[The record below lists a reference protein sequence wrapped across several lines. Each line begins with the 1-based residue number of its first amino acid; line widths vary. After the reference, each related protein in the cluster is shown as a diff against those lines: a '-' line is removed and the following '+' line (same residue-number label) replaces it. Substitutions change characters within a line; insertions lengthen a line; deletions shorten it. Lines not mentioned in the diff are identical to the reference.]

1 MEKDPI
7 EIAQLIVRGE
17 YYNFS
22 LKKPFINTS
31 GIYRF
36 TNEDISSYFHHLKNK
51 KNVLTVIGSGGQI
64 LNGVLAGTRR
74 FDCFDISV
82 FPEYYLY
89 LQIAS
94 VLSLSK
100 EEYLDYYF
108 SDDREIVFGDDYYD
122 RIRINLPPKYKDFW
136 DSLYD
141 FDDGYDIY
149 NSLLFRSDPCLK
161 KFVLSSNPYLQDDNY
176 QKLRH
181 LLQTENITINPRT
194 CDIFKERFKDEYDLV
209 NLSNILSY
217 YYTENDKEKYIAF
230 LKDNFLLTPSGEII
244 NYFYDMSRK
253 NEQEFNSLLQPNG
266 YVESLDKKKLLVYK
280 K

>member
-1 MEKDPI
+1 MENDPI

-22 LKKPFINTS
+22 LKKSFIDTS

-194 CDIFKERFKDEYDLV
+194 CNIFKERFKDEYDLV

>member
-1 MEKDPI
+1 M
-7 EIAQLIVRGE
+7 
-17 YYNFS
+17 
-22 LKKPFINTS
+22 
-31 GIYRF
+31 
-36 TNEDISSYFHHLKNK
+36 
-51 KNVLTVIGSGGQI
+51 
-64 LNGVLAGTRR
+64 
-74 FDCFDISV
+74 
-82 FPEYYLY
+82 
-89 LQIAS
+89 
-94 VLSLSK
+94 SLSK

-122 RIRINLPPKYKDFW
+122 RIKINLPPKYKDFW

>member
-22 LKKPFINTS
+22 LKKPFIDTS

-161 KFVLSSNPYLQDDNY
+161 KFVLSSNPYLQDNNY
-176 QKLRH
+176 QKLRY

-253 NEQEFNSLLQPNG
+253 DEQEFNSLLQPNG